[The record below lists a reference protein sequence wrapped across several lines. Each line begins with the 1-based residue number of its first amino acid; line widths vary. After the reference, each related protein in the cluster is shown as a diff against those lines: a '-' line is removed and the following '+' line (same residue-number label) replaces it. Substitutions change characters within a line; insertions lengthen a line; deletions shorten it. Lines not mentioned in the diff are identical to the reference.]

1 MFKKALLA
9 GVAASALIT
18 GTAMAEGLSGDKV
31 VVGVLTDLSGVY
43 ADIAGKGSIAAA
55 EMAVADY
62 GGTVLGKPIEI
73 LSADHQ
79 NKPDI
84 ASTIAREWID
94 AQGADVIVDLVT
106 SSVGLAVQG
115 IGGEKG
121 VVTINS
127 GAATVRLTQKECTA
141 TGFHW
146 IYDTYSLAHVT
157 SPAVIAEG
165 GDSWYIITA
174 DYAFGHSLEAD
185 AASVIAEKGATLVGT
200 VRHPFPSADLS
211 SYLLQAQAS
220 GAKVIGFANA
230 GQDTINSV
238 KQASEFGI
246 VAGGQKLV
254 ALLAFLSDI
263 HSIGLELGQGL
274 NVTTGFYWNMDDETR
289 AFAERFNEKV
299 GRMPTMVQASVYS
312 STLHYLKAVE
322 AAGTDDG
329 ATVAA
334 KMKEMP
340 VKDAVVHDGTI
351 AANGRMIHDM
361 YLMEVKKPE
370 ESTGEWD
377 VYKLVRTV
385 PGAEAFQDPKESGC
399 ALVE

>member
-9 GVAASALIT
+9 GVAASALMA
-18 GTAMAEGLSGDKV
+18 GPALAEGLSGDKV

-55 EMAVADY
+55 EMAVADF

-79 NKPDI
+79 NKADI
-84 ASTIAREWID
+84 ASTVAREWID
-94 AQGADVIVDLVT
+94 AQGADAIVDLVT

-146 IYDTYSLAHVT
+146 IYDTYALAHVT
-157 SPAVIAEG
+157 APAVIAEG

-185 AASVIAEKGATLVGT
+185 ATAVIAEKGATLVGS

-211 SYLLQAQAS
+211 SFLLQAQAS

-254 ALLAFLSDI
+254 ALLAFLTDI

-289 AFAERFNEKV
+289 AFSERFNEKV
-299 GRMPTMVQASVYS
+299 GKMPTMVQASVYS

-322 AAGTDDG
+322 AAGTDNG
-329 ATVAA
+329 AAVAA
-334 KMKEMP
+334 KMREMP
-340 VKDAVVHDGTI
+340 VKDAVVHDGMI

-385 PGAEAFQDPKESGC
+385 PGAEAFQNPKDSGC
-399 ALVE
+399 ALAE